1 MLYNHVKAS
10 SNKRI
15 APPKQPNRRMKYV
28 KQKEMIAIGAV
39 ATLGFLAACESD
51 SDDAPKKQLQKK

>member
-1 MLYNHVKAS
+1 MRKA
-10 SNKRI
+10 K
-15 APPKQPNRRMKYV
+15 K
-28 KQKEMIAIGAV
+28 MIAIGAV